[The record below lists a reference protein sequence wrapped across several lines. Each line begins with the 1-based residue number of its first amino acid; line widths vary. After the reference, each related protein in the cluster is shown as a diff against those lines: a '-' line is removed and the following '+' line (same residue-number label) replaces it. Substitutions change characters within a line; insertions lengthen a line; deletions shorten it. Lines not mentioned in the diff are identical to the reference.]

1 MSRRTYVSAVGS
13 NVITVS
19 GPPSTL
25 QQLFEASSTF
35 RGSRRIQI
43 PVHGPYH
50 APHLHGDGSLQKIL
64 GSQDGS
70 ISRII
75 DRFHPK
81 IPVLSTT
88 SGERFTATSTRQLLE
103 QILNEALNE
112 TLRFD
117 RVLDGC
123 VASVKG
129 CGASICRIVPLGP
142 INSIHGV
149 VSVLKKGT
157 EASIILEND
166 SSFMSA
172 KLPYNNRTPGNL
184 AESKLAIV
192 GMAGRFPGAA
202 DHEKFWQL
210 LEQGLDVHREVRPP
224 CLRAPICIR
233 KTLSDPLTR
242 FQKSDSIRKHIMTLL
257 ARREI
262 QRIRHMVVS
271 LMSLVYSILGFSTC
285 PLGRLCKPTRCR
297 DFL

>member
-1 MSRRTYVSAVGS
+1 MSRRAYVSAVGS

-25 QQLFEASSTF
+25 QHLFEVTKTF
-35 RGSRRIQI
+35 RGTRRIQI
-43 PVHGPYH
+43 PVYGPYH
-50 APHLHGDGSLQKIL
+50 APHLHGNGPLQKIL
-64 GSQDGS
+64 GTHNDSNS
-70 ISRII
+70 NII

-103 QILNEALNE
+103 KVLNEALNE

-123 VASVKG
+123 VASVKESDP
-129 CGASICRIVPLGP
+129 SICRIVPLGP
-142 INSIHGV
+142 INSIYGV

-157 EASIILEND
+157 KASIVLEND
-166 SSFMSA
+166 SPFMSE
-172 KLPYNNRTPGNL
+172 KLPYNTRTPGNL

-210 LEQGLDVHREVRPP
+210 LEQGLDVHREV
-224 CLRAPICIR
+224 
-233 KTLSDPLTR
+233 
-242 FQKSDSIRKHIMTLL
+242 
-257 ARREI
+257 
-262 QRIRHMVVS
+262 
-271 LMSLVYSILGFSTC
+271 GFSCFRVQTYMRE
-285 PLGRLCKPTRCR
+285 RL
-297 DFL
+297 

>member
-1 MSRRTYVSAVGS
+1 MSRRAYVSAVGS

-25 QQLFEASSTF
+25 HHLFEATNTF
-35 RGSRRIQI
+35 RGTRRIQI

-50 APHLHGDGSLQKIL
+50 APHLHGDASLQKIL
-64 GSQDGS
+64 GTHNGCESH
-70 ISRII
+70 II
-75 DRFHPK
+75 DHFHPK
-81 IPVLSTT
+81 IPLLSTT

-103 QILNEALNE
+103 QVLNEALNE

-123 VASVKG
+123 VASVRRSD
-129 CGASICRIVPLGP
+129 ATTCRIVPLGP

-157 EASIILEND
+157 EASIVLENN

-172 KLPYNNRTPGNL
+172 KLPYNTRTPANL

-224 CLRAPICIR
+224 Y
-233 KTLSDPLTR
+233 
-242 FQKSDSIRKHIMTLL
+242 F
-257 ARREI
+257 
-262 QRIRHMVVS
+262 
-271 LMSLVYSILGFSTC
+271 
-285 PLGRLCKPTRCR
+285 
-297 DFL
+297 